1 MKQAMDVF
9 TNDQWVADINSVLSD
24 AESLLGATVD
34 QGGEKMAHL
43 RSKAEASLRLGRR
56 RMAHLQNA
64 MLEGTRETAR
74 MTDVYVHENPWNAMA
89 AVAGAGLLAGYL
101 LGRR

>member
-9 TNDQWVADINSVLSD
+9 TNDQWVADINGVLSD
-24 AESLLGATVD
+24 AESLLTATAD
-34 QGGEKMAHL
+34 LGGEQMAAL
-43 RSKAEASLRLGRR
+43 RSKAEASLLQVRQ
-56 RMAHLQNA
+56 RMAQVQNSI
-64 MLEGTRETAR
+64 LERTRETAR